1 MIAYIIIF
9 IYNTHSILCYIL
21 CFVILLYLYIYIYI
35 YIYLHLSIYIYIYIH
50 IRMLHFAE
58 HAVKIIDMYIHGNPL
73 LRVMSE
79 SWLHITFV
87 LV

>member
-1 MIAYIIIF
+1 MIAYIIIY
-9 IYNTHSILCYIL
+9 IYLIHIIFYAIFYVLLFYSIL
-21 CFVILLYLYIYIYI
+21 LYIYIY
-35 YIYLHLSIYIYIYIH
+35 LSIYIQ

-58 HAVKIIDMYIHGNPL
+58 HAVKIIDMYIHGNPV

>member
-1 MIAYIIIF
+1 MLYFMFCYFTLFYYIF
-9 IYNTHSILCYIL
+9 TSI
-21 CFVILLYLYIYIYI
+21 YLYIQ
-35 YIYLHLSIYIYIYIH
+35 

-58 HAVKIIDMYIHGNPL
+58 HAVKIIDMYIHGNPV

>member
-1 MIAYIIIF
+1 MLYFMFCYFTLFYYIF
-9 IYNTHSILCYIL
+9 TSI
-21 CFVILLYLYIYIYI
+21 YLYIYIYI
-35 YIYLHLSIYIYIYIH
+35 Q

-58 HAVKIIDMYIHGNPL
+58 HAVKIIDMYIHGNPV

>member
-1 MIAYIIIF
+1 MFCYFTLF
-9 IYNTHSILCYIL
+9 IYIFT
-21 CFVILLYLYIYIYI
+21 
-35 YIYLHLSIYIYIYIH
+35 SIYIYIYIH